1 MARTIFKDANVLD
14 GDRPAQ
20 PGTTV
25 VVEGNRIA
33 EVSTQP
39 VAVQPDDVVHDLR
52 GYTIMP
58 GLGMGHFH
66 AEFHHMDMNLLPHV
80 YNGAERPTGVLM
92 AVAINTCRMMIESGY
107 TMAVSAACSNDLDAC
122 LKMSMEEGL
131 IVGPRLQACSPH
143 LETTGNERPR
153 WWYDAHNTGMQIFI
167 DGPMPSARRCARR
180 SGAVPTGSKFC
191 RPVATASP
199 SPTCA
204 ASAATKSAPWST
216 PRTRWASGCG
226 PTPPGAS

>member
-25 VVEGNRIA
+25 VVEGNRII

-39 VAVQPDDVVHDLR
+39 VGVQPDDVVHDLR

-92 AVAINTCRMMIESGY
+92 AVAITTCR
-107 TMAVSAACSNDLDAC
+107 
-122 LKMSMEEGL
+122 
-131 IVGPRLQACSPH
+131 
-143 LETTGNERPR
+143 
-153 WWYDAHNTGMQIFI
+153 
-167 DGPMPSARRCARR
+167 
-180 SGAVPTGSKFC
+180 
-191 RPVATASP
+191 TASKSRTARQLKTFSP
-199 SPTCA
+199 SCRLSRLTTARPLA
-204 ASAATKSAPWST
+204 VRLRRGMS
-216 PRTRWASGCG
+216 
-226 PTPPGAS
+226 